1 MEKIT
6 NEFLKRSISA
16 VVYVLLVVASLF
28 ISPVT
33 FVIVFAFFMSMCIY
47 EFHKITNQQPE
58 VNVPRWLSMGISLL
72 LFLISFF
79 YFSGR
84 AFLPIFSYYI
94 ILIFWM
100 FIRELFLRNSNPV
113 HNWAYFLL
121 GQVWIALPFS
131 LLNFIVYFN
140 NYQPLLILSIFIL
153 VWMNDTGAYLIG
165 ITLGKHKMIPRVSP
179 HKSWEGFAGGILVT
193 LLTGYLLSLWLYQ
206 LDLPQWLFMSLIVSI
221 FATFG
226 DLLESLWKRTF
237 QIKDSGNAIPGHGGF
252 LDRFDSLLMV
262 VPAVLIYLIFLFN

>member
-28 ISPVT
+28 ISPAT

-79 YFSGR
+79 YFSRR

>member
-1 MEKIT
+1 
-6 NEFLKRSISA
+6 
-16 VVYVLLVVASLF
+16 LVVASLF

-100 FIRELFLRNSNPV
+100 FIRELFLKNPNPV

>member
-28 ISPVT
+28 ISPAT

-100 FIRELFLRNSNPV
+100 FIRELFLKNPNPV

-206 LDLPQWLFMSLIVSI
+206 LDLPQWLFMSLIVSV

>member
-100 FIRELFLRNSNPV
+100 FIRELFLKNPNPV

>member
-28 ISPVT
+28 ISPAT

-100 FIRELFLRNSNPV
+100 FIRELFLKNPNPV

-165 ITLGKHKMIPRVSP
+165 ITLGKHKMIPHVSP

-206 LDLPQWLFMSLIVSI
+206 LDLPQWLFMSLIVSV

>member
-1 MEKIT
+1 MKKIT

>member
-6 NEFLKRSISA
+6 NDFLKRTISA

-28 ISPVT
+28 ISPAT

-47 EFHKITNQQPE
+47 EFHKIINQQPE

-79 YFSGR
+79 YFSGK
-84 AFLPIFSYYI
+84 AFLSIFSYYI

-131 LLNFIVYFN
+131 LLNFIVYFD
-140 NYQPLLILSIFIL
+140 NYQPLFILSIFIL

-165 ITLGKHKMIPRVSP
+165 IALGKHKMIPRVSP
-179 HKSWEGFAGGILVT
+179 HKSWEGFTGGILVT
-193 LLTGYLLSLWLYQ
+193 LLTAYLLSLWFHQ
-206 LDLPQWLFMSLIVSI
+206 LDLLQWLFMSLIVSV

-262 VPAVLIYLIFLFN
+262 VPAVFIYLIFLFK

>member
-79 YFSGR
+79 YFSRR

-100 FIRELFLRNSNPV
+100 FIRELFLKNPNPV

>member
-1 MEKIT
+1 
-6 NEFLKRSISA
+6 
-16 VVYVLLVVASLF
+16 
-28 ISPVT
+28 
-33 FVIVFAFFMSMCIY
+33 
-47 EFHKITNQQPE
+47 
-58 VNVPRWLSMGISLL
+58 
-72 LFLISFF
+72 
-79 YFSGR
+79 
-84 AFLPIFSYYI
+84 
-94 ILIFWM
+94 
-100 FIRELFLRNSNPV
+100 LRNSNPV

>member
-28 ISPVT
+28 ISPAT

-47 EFHKITNQQPE
+47 EFHKIINQQPE

-100 FIRELFLRNSNPV
+100 FIRELFLKNPNPV